1 MRRVFLA
8 DANELKSFGT
18 FCGIGK
24 TANEKMSFLDY
35 PNLSPEQRATYKTLS
50 VLEASGQHHANLR
63 AAENEAFEKQKRDAE
78 NERLSEQHRLQR
90 EAELR
95 IEAEN
100 FRKQSAANFE
110 ADLRRKFVEGNG
122 FASESYFQNLLP
134 KLRENAML
142 ANVDSSDKTEQ
153 MIRES
158 GNYSRM

>member
-1 MRRVFLA
+1 LA
-8 DANELKSFGT
+8 NANELKSFRT

-110 ADLRRKFVEGNG
+110 ADLRQRFFDGNPH
-122 FASESYFQNLLP
+122 ASESDYLNVKDELKRQTLLSNMNFFGN
-134 KLRENAML
+134 KAEEITKSQSDYSAM
-142 ANVDSSDKTEQ
+142 
-153 MIRES
+153 
-158 GNYSRM
+158 